1 MGETARKRL
10 KRFQNKR
17 IAPRAT
23 LAAENRIYPAT
34 LRRAVPGQNVPIGR
48 CEGGFRHGCDEH
60 WWDKQCCDTEWCD
73 TLVEN
78 RIDMA
83 VRKLQVLSRITES
96 GLVAIV
102 RTDSATQASR
112 IVEACAH
119 GGAAAIEITFTVP
132 GAAAIIE
139 ELVKRHPVEQVAMG
153 AGTVLDPETA
163 RIAILAGAQFVVS
176 PSLSTATARLCNRY
190 QIPYLPGASTIREIV
205 EAMEAGADIVK
216 LFPGETLGPAF
227 VKAAKAPL
235 PQASLMPT
243 GGVSIDNAAE
253 WIAAGSVALGVGGNL
268 TAGAKTGD
276 FKAVTN
282 LTRRFIAVIREARGR

>member
-1 MGETARKRL
+1 M
-10 KRFQNKR
+10 
-17 IAPRAT
+17 
-23 LAAENRIYPAT
+23 
-34 LRRAVPGQNVPIGR
+34 
-48 CEGGFRHGCDEH
+48 
-60 WWDKQCCDTEWCD
+60 
-73 TLVEN
+73 VEN

-83 VRKLQVLSRITES
+83 LAKLHVLSTITGS

-102 RTDSATQASR
+102 RTDDSSQASR
-112 IVEACAH
+112 IVDACAE

-132 GAAAIIE
+132 GATAVIE
-139 ELVKRHPVEQVAMG
+139 DLAKRYPAGQITLG

-176 PSLSTATARLCNRY
+176 ASLNVDTARLCNRY

-205 EAMEAGADIVK
+205 EAMESGADIIK
-216 LFPGETLGPAF
+216 IFPGETLGPAF

-253 WIAAGSVALGVGGNL
+253 WIKAGSVALGVGGNL

-276 FKAVTN
+276 FKSITE
-282 LTRRFIAVIREARGR
+282 LTRRFVSVIREARENSKR

>member
-1 MGETARKRL
+1 
-10 KRFQNKR
+10 
-17 IAPRAT
+17 
-23 LAAENRIYPAT
+23 
-34 LRRAVPGQNVPIGR
+34 
-48 CEGGFRHGCDEH
+48 
-60 WWDKQCCDTEWCD
+60 
-73 TLVEN
+73 LVEN

-83 VRKLQVLSRITES
+83 AAKLHVLSKITAS

-102 RTDSATQASR
+102 RADDSGQASR
-112 IVEACAH
+112 IVEACAQ
-119 GGAAAIEITFTVP
+119 GGATAIEITFTVP
-132 GAAAIIE
+132 GAAAVIE
-139 ELVKRHPVEQVAMG
+139 ELAKRYPARQIALG

-205 EAMEAGADIVK
+205 EAMESGADIVK
-216 LFPGETLGPAF
+216 IFPGETLGPAF
-227 VKAAKAPL
+227 VKAARAPL

-276 FKAVTN
+276 FKSITDLA
-282 LTRRFIAVIREARGR
+282 RRFLAVIQEARG